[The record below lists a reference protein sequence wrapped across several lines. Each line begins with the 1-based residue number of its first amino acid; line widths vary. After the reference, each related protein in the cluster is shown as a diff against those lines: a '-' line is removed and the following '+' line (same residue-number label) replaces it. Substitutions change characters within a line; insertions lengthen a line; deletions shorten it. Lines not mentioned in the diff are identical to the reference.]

1 MLILL
6 SYFVKVRLYG
16 GSDLGQMPLAEV
28 KQQLQRA
35 VADHGA
41 FDATAAP
48 NSDAGGNGSGS
59 GNGSAAQADTQL
71 EVQAEV

>member
-1 MLILL
+1 M
-6 SYFVKVRLYG
+6 KVRLYG
-16 GSDLGQMPLAEV
+16 GSDLGQLPLAEV

-41 FDATAAP
+41 FDATAAL
-48 NSDAGGNGSGS
+48 NSDAGGNGSGNGS
-59 GNGSAAQADTQL
+59 GNDSAAQADTQL